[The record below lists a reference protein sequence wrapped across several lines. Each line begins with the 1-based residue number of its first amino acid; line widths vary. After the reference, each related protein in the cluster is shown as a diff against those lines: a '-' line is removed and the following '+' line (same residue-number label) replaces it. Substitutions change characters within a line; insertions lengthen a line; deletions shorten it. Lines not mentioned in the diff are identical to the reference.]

1 MHILVP
7 SYTIETHKGFMK
19 HDFFLIGS
27 DNVEL
32 TELFMMQKQLDVYIE
47 ENNGVEREVFREKLL
62 ALTVEL
68 AELANETRCFKF
80 WSQKGPS
87 TKPVLIEEY
96 VDSIHFLLSLGILK
110 GMDDLK
116 QWPEGE
122 EDGDLTELFLRTQR
136 AVLDFGE
143 RQDRASYESVWI
155 LYRAI
160 AETLGFTA
168 DELIQAYREKNEEN
182 YARQQRGY

>member
-1 MHILVP
+1 M
-7 SYTIETHKGFMK
+7 
-19 HDFFLIGS
+19 
-27 DNVEL
+27 EL
-32 TELFMMQKQLDVYIE
+32 TDLFIMQKQLDAFIE
-47 ENNGVEREVFREKLL
+47 ENNGVERDVFREKLL

-87 TKPVLIEEY
+87 PKPVLIEEY

-110 GMDDLK
+110 GMDDLLE
-116 QWPEGE
+116 WPEGE
-122 EDGDLTELFLRTQR
+122 ETGDLTDLFIRTQR

-143 RQDRASYESVWI
+143 RQDRASYEAVWV

-160 AETLGFTA
+160 AETLGFTP
-168 DELIQAYREKNEEN
+168 DEMIRAYREKNDEN